1 MIVGHYAVSLALK
14 SVNKKVS
21 LGMLF
26 IAVQFVDILFLPF
39 AMMGIE
45 HFNIVENYTDST
57 HFELYF
63 MPYTHG
69 LFASLCWA
77 VGVYIAFRFI
87 PFKGITNKN
96 NIAILMGV
104 AVLSHWFLDLI
115 VHTQDLPLLSDNSTK
130 VGFGLWN
137 NAKATYLLEAV
148 LLLGGLGLYL
158 KSTKGTTFVG
168 KYGMIIFVVLMIL
181 INVGIIFGPPFG
193 TDIIIV
199 SISGLLMYFI
209 FTGVALGLDRK
220 RS

>member
-1 MIVGHYAVSLALK
+1 MIAGHYAVSLALK
-14 SVNKKVS
+14 SANKNAS

-26 IAVQFVDILFLPF
+26 LAVQFVDILFLPF

-45 HFNIVENYTDST
+45 HFNIVENYTAST

-63 MPYTHG
+63 LPYTHS
-69 LFASLCWA
+69 LAASLLWA
-77 VGVYIAFRFI
+77 VGIYLAFRFV
-87 PFKGITNKN
+87 PSKKTVNKSK
-96 NIAILMGV
+96 IAIMMGV

-115 VHTQDLPLLSDNSTK
+115 VHTPDLPLLSDNSTK

-137 NAKATYLLEAV
+137 NAIATYLLEAI
-148 LLLGGLGLYL
+148 LLLVGLAMYL

-168 KYGMIIFVVLMIL
+168 KYGMTIFVVFMLI
-181 INVGIIFGPPFG
+181 INVNNIFGPPLS
-193 TDIIIV
+193 TEVITM

-209 FTGVALGLDRK
+209 FTGAAFGLDRK

>member
-137 NAKATYLLEAV
+137 NAKATYLLETV